1 MPETELNC
9 ACCGRRLPGRDAS
22 VRVEVE
28 HRRNHERCS
37 IVLCTWCQ
45 SKPDAVWRLHWRRV
59 GEVELESWECEP
71 EPREPRRRADPR
83 MKGR

>member
-1 MPETELNC
+1 MPEIELHCVCC
-9 ACCGRRLPGRDAS
+9 ARRLPIADPS
-22 VRVEVE
+22 IHVPVE
-28 HRRNHERCS
+28 HRRTRERRS
-37 IVLCTWCQ
+37 IVLCSWCL

-71 EPREPRRRADPR
+71 EPREPRADPR